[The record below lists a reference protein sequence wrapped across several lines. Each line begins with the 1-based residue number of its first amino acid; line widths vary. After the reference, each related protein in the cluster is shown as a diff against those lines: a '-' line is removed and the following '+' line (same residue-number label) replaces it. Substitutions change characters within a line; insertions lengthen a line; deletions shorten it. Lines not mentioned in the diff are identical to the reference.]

1 MEHLFEGVGVAVR
14 RCIHVYW
21 RDHRMG
27 TMYNR
32 TDERSN
38 DKIVYLNEYRTR
50 MEREQRRAEEKSR
63 RRTSVP
69 VSASD
74 LFNLGM
80 AAMILVSTGM
90 ILAGM

>member
-1 MEHLFEGVGVAVR
+1 
-14 RCIHVYW
+14 
-21 RDHRMG
+21 MG

-32 TDERSN
+32 IDERSN
-38 DKIVYLNEYRTR
+38 DKIVYLNEYRAR
-50 MEREQRRAEEKSR
+50 MEREQRREEEKSR

-80 AAMILVSTGM
+80 AAMILASTGM

>member
-1 MEHLFEGVGVAVR
+1 
-14 RCIHVYW
+14 
-21 RDHRMG
+21 MG

-32 TDERSN
+32 TNTRN
-38 DKIVYLNEYRTR
+38 GGKIVYLNEYRTW
-50 MEREQRRAEEKSR
+50 MEREQRKTEKCPG
-63 RRTSVP
+63 RTSVP

>member
-1 MEHLFEGVGVAVR
+1 
-14 RCIHVYW
+14 
-21 RDHRMG
+21 MG

-32 TDERSN
+32 IDERTG

-50 MEREQRRAEEKSR
+50 VEREQRKTEERSG

-80 AAMILVSTGM
+80 AAMILASTGM
-90 ILAGM
+90 ILAGL